1 MSYGIVRVQKFGM
14 RDVKGLQI
22 HDRRDRHGVSH
33 TNPDIDWER
42 SNLNYDLCPK
52 QNTNWGVAINERIG
66 QLALQKAVRKDA
78 VVMVQVLVTSDRAF
92 FDTLTPTQTEDFFR
106 QSHSFL
112 QARYGVENTV
122 SAIVHLDEKTPH
134 MHFGFV
140 PVTPDGRLAA
150 KSILTR
156 QELIQ
161 LQTAFQEQ
169 VGVKF
174 GLERGV
180 EGGKKKHIELARY
193 KEQTALE
200 VASKAEAKTREEEKR
215 FERVSE
221 VVAHFKDKLLQV
233 QSITK
238 ALDEVNSPYDYH
250 TDWPRRPLTAAQQ
263 VAVLKAVVAGLGL
276 DILAVIRSSLPARET
291 GDGGQHEREAK
302 ERFIKQFGEE
312 AWQRLQDRGRDR

>member
-1 MSYGIVRVQKFGM
+1 MGAS
-14 RDVKGLQI
+14 DVKGIEI
-22 HDRRDRHGVSH
+22 HDRRERRGVSH
-33 TNPDIDWER
+33 TNKDIDWER
-42 SNLNYDLCPK
+42 SKLNYDLHPE
-52 QNTNWGVAINERIG
+52 QNLNFHKAVIERIG
-66 QLALQKAVRKDA
+66 QLNLQKAVRKDA
-78 VVMVQVLVTSDRAF
+78 VVMVQALVTSDRAF
-92 FDTLTPTQTEDFFR
+92 FDNLTSTQTKDFFR
-106 QSHSFL
+106 QSYAFL
-112 QARYGVENTV
+112 QTRYGKENVV
-122 SAIVHLDEKTPH
+122 SATVHMDERTPH
-134 MHFGFV
+134 MHFNFV

-156 QELIQ
+156 RELIQ

-180 EGGKKKHIELARY
+180 EGGKKKHLEVAEY
-193 KEQTALE
+193 KRQTALE
-200 VASKAEAKTREEEKR
+200 VAAEAEKRADAAEAKTREEEKR

-233 QSITK
+233 QSITE

-291 GDGGQHEREAK
+291 GDGGRHEREAK